1 MIAALRYEWTRL
13 ATLRSTWWLTFGVL
27 MVGVGFTAIASLV
40 IRLNLRGDALDGQSL
55 DGDMARFYVDAAMT
69 QFSIVDPMFYLVAFV
84 AAIVGVLAWGHEY
97 RHGMI
102 RATLTAVPQRW
113 AIFSAK
119 YAVVGLW
126 VGVLVITSCLLS
138 LLVSAIFFLG
148 VDVSYAPMAILG
160 TIGRHVVYS
169 VLVTWLAMSLTVLV
183 RHQTFA
189 LVMLFLWP
197 MGIET
202 LVKVFATMVSGL
214 QGSAGWSEA
223 TRFLPFNAGG
233 RIMQTYGFDESGDG
247 FGFQRHLE
255 LFGDPLSGLGGFI
268 VFGGFVALL
277 VGAAFAAFSTR
288 DA

>member
-1 MIAALRYEWTRL
+1 MTAALRYELARL
-13 ATLRSTWWLTFGVL
+13 RTLRSTWWLTFGVL
-27 MVGVGFTAIASLV
+27 LVGVGFTAVASLI
-40 IRLNLRGDALDGQSL
+40 IRLNINSDELGGQRLS
-55 DGDMARFYVDAAMT
+55 GDMAKFYVDAAMT

-113 AIFSAK
+113 AVFAAK
-119 YAVVGLW
+119 YLVVGVW
-126 VGVLVITSCLLS
+126 VALLVVTSCLLS
-138 LLVSAIFFLG
+138 LLVSAVFFAG
-148 VDVSYAPMAILG
+148 IDVSYDPAHLLG
-160 TIGRHVVYS
+160 TIGRHVLYS

-197 MGIET
+197 MGVEV
-202 LVKVFATMVSGL
+202 LVRTFALIIGGVQQNDTYV
-214 QGSAGWSEA
+214 EA

-233 RIMQTYGFDESGDG
+233 RIMQT
-247 FGFQRHLE
+247 FGEVGGEFGLQRNLE
-255 LFGDPLSGLGGFI
+255 TFGDPLGFWGGLI

-277 VGAAFAAFSTR
+277 VAAAYSAFATR

>member
-1 MIAALRYEWTRL
+1 MTAALRYEWARL
-13 ATLRSTWWLTFGVL
+13 RTLRSTWWLSIGSL
-27 MVGVGFTAIASLV
+27 IVGVGFTLIAALI
-40 IRLNLRGDALDGQSL
+40 IRLNLHADELSGQHV
-55 DGDMARFYVDAAMT
+55 DGDMARFYVDASMT
-69 QFSIVDPMFYLVAFV
+69 QFSNVDPMFYLLAFV
-84 AAIVGVLAWGHEY
+84 AAIIGVLAWGHEY

-113 AIFSAK
+113 AVFTAK
-119 YAVVGLW
+119 YVVIGLW
-126 VGVLVITSCLLS
+126 VSALVVASCLFS
-138 LLVSAIFFLG
+138 LLVAGLFFIG
-148 VDVSYAPMAILG
+148 IDVSYDPTAILG
-160 TIGRHVVYS
+160 TVFRHVVYS

-197 MGIET
+197 MGVENLIR
-202 LVKVFATMVSGL
+202 VFAGMISGL
-214 QGSAGWSEA
+214 QGEDAWLEA

-233 RIMQTYGFDESGDG
+233 RIMQTYGYDSTGH
-247 FGFQRHLE
+247 FGFQDGLD

>member
-1 MIAALRYEWTRL
+1 MTAALRYEIARL
-13 ATLRSTWWLTFGVL
+13 RTLRSTWWLTFGVL
-27 MVGVGFTAIASLV
+27 LVGVGFTAVAALI
-40 IRLNLRGDALDGQSL
+40 IRVNVHTDELGGQQLS
-55 DGDMARFYVDAAMT
+55 GDMAKFYVDAAMT

-113 AIFSAK
+113 AVFTAK
-119 YAVVGLW
+119 YVVVGVW
-126 VGVLVITSCLLS
+126 VAALVIVSCVLS
-138 LLVSAIFFLG
+138 LLVASIFFVG
-148 VDVSYAPMAILG
+148 IDVSYAPGHILA
-160 TIGRHVVYS
+160 TIARHVLYS

-197 MGIET
+197 MGIE
-202 LVKVFATMVSGL
+202 LLIRSFALMVSGL
-214 QGSAGWSEA
+214 SDNDVYADA

-233 RIMQTYGFDESGDG
+233 RIMQTFGTVDGDQ
-247 FGFQRHLE
+247 FGLQRHLDT
-255 LFGDPLSGLGGFI
+255 FGDPLSLWGGLI
-268 VFGGFVALL
+268 VFGGFVVLL
-277 VGAAFAAFSTR
+277 IGGAFSAFATR

>member
-1 MIAALRYEWTRL
+1 MTAALRYELARL
-13 ATLRSTWWLTFGVL
+13 RTLRSTWWLTFGVL
-27 MVGVGFTAIASLV
+27 LVGVGFTAIASLV
-40 IRLNLRGDALDGQSL
+40 IRLNVHSDELGGQQLS
-55 DGDMARFYVDAAMT
+55 GDMAKFYVDAAMT

-113 AIFSAK
+113 AVFTAK
-119 YAVVGLW
+119 YAVVALW
-126 VGVLVITSCLLS
+126 VTVLVVTSCLLS
-138 LLVSAIFFLG
+138 LLVAAIFFMG
-148 VDVSYAPMAILG
+148 IDVSYDPVHILA
-160 TIGRHVVYS
+160 TIGRHVLYS

-197 MGIET
+197 MGVELLIRT
-202 LVKVFATMVSGL
+202 FALMVSGL
-214 QGSAGWSEA
+214 SNNEVYADA

-233 RIMQTYGFDESGDG
+233 RIMQTFGSVGDS
-247 FGFQRHLE
+247 FGLQRNLDT
-255 LFGDPLSGLGGFI
+255 FGDPMSFWGGLI

-277 VGAAFAAFSTR
+277 IGGAYSAFASR